1 MKIKLFVV
9 LAVVVSFLFTGSMI
23 AMAEEA
29 KKAEEPEKQE
39 SKEQESKEEEK
50 AEEVIKIDVNSA
62 TPEELETLPGIGPKL
77 AQAII
82 DGRPYEKVEDLL
94 KVKGIAEK
102 KLAKIKDL
110 VEVKPVEPQKE
121 EAEESSEEPKKEEEG
136 TEKQG

>member
-9 LAVVVSFLFTGSMI
+9 LAVVVSLTFAGSMI

-39 SKEQESKEEEK
+39 SKEQESKEQEK
-50 AEEVIKIDVNSA
+50 AEEVEKIDVNSA

-82 DGRPYEKVEDLL
+82 DGRPYEKVE
-94 KVKGIAEK
+94 
-102 KLAKIKDL
+102 
-110 VEVKPVEPQKE
+110 
-121 EAEESSEEPKKEEEG
+121 
-136 TEKQG
+136 